1 VFKFVLVALLFC
13 LHSFLYAEEKIRFGV
28 FAYLGYE
35 KTKEKFEPLVEYLN
49 TKLTK
54 TVLLEVLTH
63 EEMNQKIKNKEL
75 DIATTN
81 PTHFLVI
88 RNSEKLSGAL
98 ATEIGFSNNIATDKL
113 AGIILVNK
121 DSKINSLKDIKHK
134 KIAIPSLEHMG
145 GFRAQAYE
153 LYLNDIDANKNNEI
167 VISNIHQ
174 EAVKKL
180 LAKEVDVAFA
190 REGIYEQMIADG
202 ELKADD
208 VKIINEQTNSS
219 FPFKI
224 STQLYP
230 QWPIFALP
238 SAKEEDIK
246 ELIQALYSF
255 DSNSIYAKK
264 SRIYGYNLPA
274 DYLVVENMARALRL
288 PPYENIGQIYTE
300 DIWEQSKVE
309 IIIFFILI
317 MLVALIYVY
326 ARNKR
331 KIIEEKIRLEKDF
344 ISTIID
350 NANTI
355 IAVIDSKGVMY
366 KVNKFAKEF
375 TGYSEDEIK
384 SEPYFW
390 KRFLP
395 MEVQDKVFDIIKN
408 ANKGIIN
415 KNFQNSWISKNGEE
429 KIFEWSNALI
439 QHPDG
444 TMNYL
449 VTVGIDITKQNE
461 QLKIIQEKNYE
472 LQKTQLKFQTLFEES
487 LDGIVLMDSQTQKFI
502 EFNHHAYEMYGYTK
516 EEFALLKVND
526 IDVLHDDKQII
537 ATQQAILKNGW
548 DKFTTKHIAKDGT
561 IKDIIVSV
569 KAFIIDDKHILH
581 ATFHDITEQKRKESM
596 LKKLLSE
603 QEALF
608 KVQTA
613 GFVHLKERHFEWTNE
628 TFETMLGYEKGELQG
643 QPSRI
648 MYQDEAEYISYGKD
662 GYEALNSTGIF
673 TREIN
678 CVKKDGTHLYLLAS
692 MTSLHKDSTEAVGIA
707 FDISDIKIQ
716 SKLIEQQKEEFET
729 IFKYS
734 NDGIAILDLES
745 NFLDFNEAYRKM
757 IGFSREELLKQSC
770 IGLTVPEDREK
781 SLDAFKYVLE
791 YGHVE
796 NVEKVCA
803 VKDGKRI
810 TVNMSASLLPDN
822 QRFLLLTKD
831 VTNLKVLEEQ
841 SKLASMGEM
850 IGNIAHQW
858 RQPLSVISTNST
870 GLIMQQEYGLLND
883 KLLIASCNQ
892 INDNAQYLSKT
903 IDDFRNFI
911 KGDTNLDFVNV
922 SEIVNDSLNILK
934 GSLSNHY
941 VNLVLTLEDDL
952 KLYTN
957 RNEFVQA
964 IINIVNNAK
973 DAVVENVVEE
983 DRVILISTKK
993 IDDKN
998 LELKICDNGGGI
1010 PQNIIT
1016 KIFEPYF
1023 TTKHKSRGT
1032 GLGLSMVNQIIR
1044 EKYNQKLNVYNNNL
1058 KYNGKEF
1065 TGACFTIVF
1074 IAEE

>member
-1 VFKFVLVALLFC
+1 MFKFVLLALLFC
-13 LHSFLYAEEKIRFGV
+13 FHSFLYGKDEIRFGV

-54 TVLLEVLTH
+54 KVLLEVLTQ

-88 RNSEKLSGAL
+88 RNSENLSGAL

-121 DSKINSLKDIKHK
+121 ESKIDSLKDIKHK
-134 KIAIPSLEHMG
+134 KIVTPSLEHMG

-153 LYLNDIDANKNNEI
+153 LYLNDIDAEKDNEI

-174 EAVKKL
+174 ESIKKL

-202 ELKADD
+202 ELKAED

-255 DSNSIYAKK
+255 DSHSIYAKK
-264 SRIYGYNLPA
+264 SKIYGYNLPA
-274 DYLVVENMARALRL
+274 DYLVVEDMSRALRL
-288 PPYENIGQIYTE
+288 PPYENIGKIYNE
-300 DIWEQSKVE
+300 DIWEQHKSE
-309 IIIFFILI
+309 IIIFFIVI
-317 MLVALIYVY
+317 MLVVLIYLY

-366 KVNKFAKEF
+366 KVNKFAQEF

-395 MEVQDKVFDIIKN
+395 MEVQDKVSGIIED
-408 ANKGIIN
+408 ANKGII
-415 KNFQNSWISKNGEE
+415 KKSFQNSWISKNGEE
-429 KIFEWSNALI
+429 KNFEWSNALI
-439 QHPDG
+439 QHLDG

-449 VTVGIDITKQNE
+449 VTIGIDITQQNE
-461 QLKIIQEKNYE
+461 QLKIIQEKNHE
-472 LQKTQLKFQTLFEES
+472 IQKAQLKFQTLFEES
-487 LDGIVLMDSQTQKFI
+487 LDGIVLMDPKTQKFI

-516 EEFALLKVND
+516 EEFALLSPKD
-526 IDVLHDDKQII
+526 IDALHDDKQII

-548 DKFTTKHIAKDGT
+548 DTFTTKHIAKDGT

-569 KAFIIDDKHILH
+569 KVFVIDDNNILH
-581 ATFHDITEQKRKESM
+581 ATFHDITEQKKKEKI
-596 LKKLLSE
+596 LTKLLSE

-643 QPSRI
+643 KPSRI
-648 MYQDEAEYISYGKD
+648 IYQDEAEYISYGRD

-692 MTSLHKDSTEAVGIA
+692 MTSLNKDSTEAVGIA

-729 IFKYS
+729 VFQYS
-734 NDGIAILDLES
+734 KDGIAILDLNS
-745 NFLDFNEAYRKM
+745 KFLNFNDAYLEM
-757 IGFSREELLKQSC
+757 TGFEREELLQKSC
-770 IGLTVPEDREK
+770 IELTVPEDRQK
-781 SLDAFKYVLE
+781 SLDAFQYVFE
-791 YGHVE
+791 HGHIK
-796 NVEKVCA
+796 NIEKSCIVNHD
-803 VKDGKRI
+803 KLI
-810 TVNMSASLLPDN
+810 NVNMSVSLLPDKK
-822 QRFLLLTKD
+822 RILLVTKD
-831 VTNLKVLEEQ
+831 ISSLKLLESQ

-858 RQPLSVISTNST
+858 
-870 GLIMQQEYGLLND
+870 
-883 KLLIASCNQ
+883 
-892 INDNAQYLSKT
+892 
-903 IDDFRNFI
+903 
-911 KGDTNLDFVNV
+911 
-922 SEIVNDSLNILK
+922 
-934 GSLSNHY
+934 
-941 VNLVLTLEDDL
+941 
-952 KLYTN
+952 
-957 RNEFVQA
+957 
-964 IINIVNNAK
+964 
-973 DAVVENVVEE
+973 
-983 DRVILISTKK
+983 
-993 IDDKN
+993 
-998 LELKICDNGGGI
+998 
-1010 PQNIIT
+1010 
-1016 KIFEPYF
+1016 
-1023 TTKHKSRGT
+1023 
-1032 GLGLSMVNQIIR
+1032 
-1044 EKYNQKLNVYNNNL
+1044 
-1058 KYNGKEF
+1058 
-1065 TGACFTIVF
+1065 
-1074 IAEE
+1074 